1 VGETALK
8 WPSSSAAHAAPN
20 VKDNA
25 RESRTSSVP
34 DNLGQWVEAVAVL
47 WIGGWILFLAV
58 WTVSTVFYGSYVLL
72 ACVKNPLE
80 ATVFGRLLGFGYFF
94 LMAWICFPV
103 CALIRLVSRVLNFR
117 SGRFLDLA

>member
-1 VGETALK
+1 M
-8 WPSSSAAHAAPN
+8 
-20 VKDNA
+20 
-25 RESRTSSVP
+25 P

-47 WIGGWILFLAV
+47 WIGGWMLFLAV

-103 CALIRLVSRVLNFR
+103 CAMIRLVSRVLELPVRAF
-117 SGRFLDLA
+117 SGFGLRARTIDQSWSG